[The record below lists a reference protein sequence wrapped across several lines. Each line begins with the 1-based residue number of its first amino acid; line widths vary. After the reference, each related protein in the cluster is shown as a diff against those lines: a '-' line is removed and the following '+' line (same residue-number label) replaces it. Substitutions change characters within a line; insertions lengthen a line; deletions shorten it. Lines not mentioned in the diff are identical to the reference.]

1 MKYIVL
7 TLCLFLSNNILSQKV
22 LQIEKYGKAKTK
34 KIYLGEQLT
43 FQLKGSKDWYSE
55 ILVDL
60 KTEEQILVFTNR
72 YVKVGDIVALK
83 TFKNAG
89 MAKNLQYS
97 LYSFAVSWAF
107 YSLGARLF
115 FDEPLT
121 TDAAVVPATSIALG
135 WSIRKLFSSKKIRI
149 GKRKR
154 LRALDIGFNDQMI
167 YDFKN

>member
-1 MKYIVL
+1 MKYLVF
-7 TLCLFLSNNILSQKV
+7 TLCLIFSNNTFSQKV

-60 KTEEQILVFTNR
+60 KTEEQILIFTNR
-72 YVKVGDIVALK
+72 YVKVDDIIALK
-83 TFKNAG
+83 SFKNAG

-107 YSLGARLF
+107 YSLGATLF
-115 FDEPLT
+115 GEDLT
-121 TDAAVVPATSIALG
+121 IDAAVVPAISIGLG
-135 WSIRKLFSSKKIRI
+135 WSIRKLFSSRKIRI

>member
-83 TFKNAG
+83 TFKTAG

-121 TDAAVVPATSIALG
+121 EAAAVVPATSIALG
-135 WSIRKLFSSKKIRI
+135 WSIRKLFSYKKIRI

-154 LRALDIGFNDQMI
+154 LRALDIGFNNQMI